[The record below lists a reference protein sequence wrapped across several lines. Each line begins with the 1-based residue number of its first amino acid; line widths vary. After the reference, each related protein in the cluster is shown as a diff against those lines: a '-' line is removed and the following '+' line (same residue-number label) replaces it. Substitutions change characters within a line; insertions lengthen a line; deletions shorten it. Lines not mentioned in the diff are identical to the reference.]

1 MNYEQFR
8 ARRHVTII
16 FNLILTL
23 FIIWMCRRMYV
34 LEKLYI
40 NDHLYELWLTQPL
53 SNIFAN
59 VTKNRKF
66 DQKIVT

>member
-53 SNIFAN
+53 SNMVAN